1 MSVKRGVDPKYSVVK
16 KLFGIFGLLFCGSI
30 LVQAQIW
37 STQFDVSGTGYN
49 NVRPRIALMTD
60 NTPIVLWG
68 DDVNNAVYTAIWNGS
83 GFDTPVRVHSLNS
96 NAFTSYWA
104 GPEIAA
110 SGDTVFIGLK
120 IIPEDQHGV
129 YSVRSVDAGQTYDD
143 TVRIDISPDSLTR
156 FPTVAIAA
164 GGNPVFA
171 YMKFDMNWLDPQYH
185 VANSSD
191 GGLTFNGDV
200 AATALAPDEVCDCCP
215 ANIQVQG
222 QRQVLAFRN
231 NWADL
236 RETWA
241 SVSEDGGN
249 TFTSVGNIDTS
260 EWIIFACPSTG
271 PDAVLM
277 GDELTTVYMSA
288 GSGKAKV
295 YVSEADLA
303 SNFNVDFQSMLQTA
317 DPVTAQANYVRLA
330 GGDDV
335 LAAVWQH
342 TEFGDSDVYFT
353 TSNSGAAGMVDNID
367 TANIDTDGLQQS
379 PDIAY
384 ADGTFHIVW
393 KDNDSGVVMYRS
405 VTVPYNPSVGIEQV
419 CRDPLSAVLS
429 PNPFNNLSTLMFNNT
444 DNELF
449 CMRIYDMTGRLNK
462 EIWTS
467 EDSATIS
474 ADMLKPG
481 TYLYVLT
488 GPKSEDRGKLMVH

>member
-1 MSVKRGVDPKYSVVK
+1 MK
-16 KLFGIFGLLFCGSI
+16 KLFSFFCVLCCGSA
-30 LVQAQIW
+30 LLQAQSW
-37 STQFDVSGTGYN
+37 SAQFDVSGKGYN

-68 DDVNNAVYTAIWNGS
+68 DDVNNVVYTATWNGS
-83 GFDTPVRVHSLNS
+83 GFNTPVRVHSLS
-96 NAFTSYWA
+96 SDAFTSYWA

-110 SGDTVFIGLK
+110 AGDTVFIGLK
-120 IIPEDQHGV
+120 ITPEDQHGV

-143 TVRIDISPDSLTR
+143 TVRIDVSEDSLTR

-191 GGLTFNGDV
+191 GGLTFNTDV

-215 ANIQVQG
+215 ANIQIQG
-222 QRQVLAFRN
+222 QRQVLTFRN

-241 SVSEDGGN
+241 SVSEDGGS
-249 TFTSVGNIDTS
+249 TFAAVGNIDTS

-277 GDELTTVYMSA
+277 GDQLTTVYMSA

-303 SNFNVDFQSMLQTA
+303 DNFNLGFQSVLQTA

-335 LAAVWQH
+335 LAAVWHH
-342 TEFGDSDVYFT
+342 TEFGNSDIYLT
-353 TSNSGAAGMVDNID
+353 TSNSGATAMVDNID

-405 VTVPYNPSVGIEQV
+405 VTVPYNPSVGIEQEYQHH
-419 CRDPLSAVLS
+419 LNAVLS
-429 PNPFNNLSTLMFNNT
+429 PNPFNKITILTFNNP
-444 DNELF
+444 DNEFF
-449 CMRIYDMTGRLNK
+449 CLRVYDMAGKLHK

-467 EDSATIS
+467 LDSETIS
-474 ADMLKPG
+474 ADTLNPG
-481 TYLYVLT
+481 IYFYVLT
-488 GPKSEDRGKLMVH
+488 SAKTEDRGKFMIH